1 MAWWKESESAH
12 LSPKD
17 HIVAPDLTRS
27 KDPPAIQCDALM
39 YDVEIT
45 GCSQLAGRKDGG
57 LHVGGDLC

>member
-17 HIVAPDLTRS
+17 HIMAPDLTRG

-39 YDVEIT
+39 DDVEIT